1 MTRSVLL
8 GVGLFTLLQN
18 PTCDKVKAVL
28 GNQPQAAPEDT
39 LAPAPVISPEQ
50 QVMNEAD
57 QLCTAGDCQ
66 SAHDRL
72 AVGLAANSPLRQ
84 SDQFKALENKWASG
98 VVAGALDDPDVM
110 SRRKQLG
117 DVIASPV
124 ISADVKTRAQQALNM
139 LPTKPLPDF
148 VLDGGLNATPAA
160 SASAGKKPGGKKH
173 H

>member
-1 MTRSVLL
+1 MMRSVLL
-8 GVGLFTLLQN
+8 GVGFFTLLQN
-18 PTCDKVKAVL
+18 PTCDKLKAVV
-28 GNQPQAAPEDT
+28 GNQPQAAPDDT

-72 AVGLAANSPLRQ
+72 AVGLAANSPVRQ
-84 SDQFKALENKWASG
+84 SDQFKALENRWATG
-98 VVAGALDDPDVM
+98 VVNGALDDPDVL

-124 ISADVKTRAQQALNM
+124 VTPDVKTRAQQALAM
-139 LPTKPLPDF
+139 LPTKALPDF
-148 VLDGGLNATPAA
+148 VLEGGLNVDTPFD
-160 SASAGKKPGGKKH
+160 AGKRPTVFKKH